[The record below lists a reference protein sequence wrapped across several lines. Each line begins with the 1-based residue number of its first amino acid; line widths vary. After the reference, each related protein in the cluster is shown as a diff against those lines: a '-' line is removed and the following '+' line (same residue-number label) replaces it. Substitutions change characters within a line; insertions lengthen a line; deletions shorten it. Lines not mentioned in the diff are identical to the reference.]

1 MTINSMTGFARASGS
16 LDGVGW
22 LWEVKSVNGRGLEVR
37 CRLPSGFD
45 YIEDK
50 LRKAVKARFERGNIN
65 LHLQLESRTAGVAY
79 RVNQDFLEE
88 LLTLAGNYVEDGQAR
103 RPRMDGMLGLRGVIE
118 PKEDPAADVDA
129 EAFAAALLTSAE
141 ELINSLEQA
150 RAEEGAQLHPVLLA
164 QLDEIETLVG
174 RAGEITKS
182 WPERARAKIKAQMAL
197 ILEAAELEEG
207 RLEQELALLT
217 TKADISEEI
226 DRLTGHIVA
235 TRELL
240 ESSTKG
246 GVGRRLDFICQ
257 EFNREANTLC
267 SKAHD
272 RDLTQIGL
280 DLKVLVD
287 KMREQVQNIE

>member
-16 LDGVGW
+16 FDGVGW
-22 LWEVKSVNGRGLEVR
+22 LWEVKSVNGRGLEAR

-45 YIEDK
+45 HLEDK
-50 LRKAVKARFERGNIN
+50 LRKLVKARFERGNIN
-65 LHLQLESRTAGVAY
+65 VHLQLESRTAGVAY
-79 RVNQDFLEE
+79 QVNRGFLEE
-88 LLTLAGNYVEDGQAR
+88 LLTLAGHYVDDDQAR
-103 RPRMDGMLGLRGVIE
+103 RPRMDGMLALRGVIE
-118 PKEDPAADVDA
+118 PKEDPAADVDTD
-129 EAFAAALLTSAE
+129 AFTASLLTSAE
-141 ELINSLEQA
+141 ELMESLAAA
-150 RAEEGAQLHPVLLA
+150 RGEEGAQLFPVLLA

-174 RAGEITKS
+174 RAGEITKN

-197 ILEAAELEEG
+197 ILEAAELDAG

-226 DRLTGHIVA
+226 DRLTGHIAA

-240 ESSTKG
+240 EGSTKG

-272 RDLTQIGL
+272 KDLTQIGL